1 MKNLLEVVS
10 RQSMKLANIIDC
22 YGDNAC
28 YKYYVDDSFNGGI
41 CDIRKIYECDQN
53 TDENKIVVLG
63 DITVLLKEIANSS
76 MYSVEEPTG
85 LIDLSISN
93 YAETLDIIK
102 EKEFILGMLEYVEN
116 FQKEYSITFE
126 EARLM
131 DNYSF
136 KCRGSK
142 SFIKDL
148 ISLEEIPSDFTNN
161 ILYDVTFGNLSIT
174 LVLEDDMSVTAN
186 VYALTDKLDIIFG
199 GKEYEQHDS
208 DFELKKEMLVTGF
221 DIEKELFNS
230 MIELAEK
237 KGLKWS
243 KAN

>member
-10 RQSMKLANIIDC
+10 RQSKKLANIINR

-28 YKYYVDDSFNGGI
+28 YRYYVDDSFKGGI
-41 CDIRKIYECDQN
+41 CDIKKIYECDQT

-63 DITVLLKEIANSS
+63 DITGLLKEIANSS
-76 MYSVEEPTG
+76 MYLVEEPTG
-85 LIDLSISN
+85 LMDLSISK

-116 FQKEYSITFE
+116 FQKEYLITFE

-161 ILYDVTFGNLSIT
+161 FLYDVTFGNLSIT

-186 VYALTDKLDIIFG
+186 VYASTDKIDIIFG

-230 MIELAEK
+230 MIGLAEK